1 MPKPTTPVKTP
12 ADYSRPL
19 VEANICGPAG
29 PGHLIDDVQRHII
42 SSLGS
47 DPARKLPNNYY
58 LGLALAVRD
67 RLAMH
72 WLATQRAYYDQEAKR
87 VYYLSLEYLPGK
99 SLMNSLICLGLED
112 EAREALTTLGL
123 DLEELAEVE
132 WDAGLG
138 NGGLGRLAS
147 CYLDSMA
154 TLGLPGYGYG
164 IRYDYGIFHQVIRHG
179 QQVEMPDNWTQLGT
193 PWEYQRGRYLFDV
206 RFGGRVDSFKD
217 SQGTTRYRWVHEDV
231 VRAMACD
238 LMVPGYRNGNVINM
252 RLWSARSD
260 SEFNLDFFNT
270 GKYIDAVRQRIQDE
284 TISKVLYPSEEMAEG
299 QELRLKQQYFFV
311 AATMQ
316 DILRRYRK
324 NNQDFINLPNRVA
337 IQLNDTHPSIAVA
350 ELMRMFLDD
359 EGMEWEEAWDVCTR
373 TFAYTNHTILPE
385 ALETWPVP
393 LMRRVLPRHLMII
406 EEINRRFLD
415 QVDKRYPGD
424 DARKDRLSILAGYPG
439 HSVRMSH
446 LAIVGSHKV
455 NGVSA
460 LHGDILKSH
469 TFREFHEFFPGRI
482 THVTNG
488 VTPRR
493 WVRQANPPLAA
504 LLDEAC
510 GPQWVT
516 DLDRLAKLEPLA
528 NDAAFRERWRAARME
543 NKQRLATYV
552 ERKTGVLVDQNSLF
566 DVQTKRIHEYKRQ
579 VLNVLHVITLA
590 QRLRQDPDLPILPRT
605 VFFGGKAAPAYWM
618 AKLIIQLVNGVSKAL
633 DQDPA
638 LQGRLKVMFLPNYCV
653 SQAERIIPATDLS
666 EQISMAGMEASGTGN
681 MKFGLNGALTIGTL
695 DGANVE
701 MLEAVGQD
709 NIFIFGH
716 TTEELAQKR
725 AEGYDPRAVADAD
738 PELSAALNSIAR
750 GDYSPEEPD
759 RYRPLV
765 DALRYHDPFFVLAD
779 YRAYVDAQGRVADCF
794 RDKDHWTRCSILN
807 TARLGGFSSDRAVRE
822 YADQIWNT
830 KPVFGLDEAKPKKAK
845 RAKKS
850 KKKSS

>member
-1 MPKPTTPVKTP
+1 MPKSTPSNKTQ

-19 VEANICGPAG
+19 FSEGVCATEET
-29 PGHLIDDVQRHII
+29 GHLTKDIQRHII

-47 DPARKLPNNYY
+47 DPARKLVNNYY

-67 RLAMH
+67 RLVMR
-72 WLATQRAYYDQEAKR
+72 WLSTQRAYYDQEAKR
-87 VYYLSLEYLPGK
+87 IYYLSLEYLPGK
-99 SLMNSLICLGLED
+99 SLMNNLHCLGLVD
-112 EAREALTTLGL
+112 EATRALSELGL
-123 DLEELAEVE
+123 DLEELAEAE

-164 IRYDYGIFHQVIRHG
+164 IRYDYGIFHQVIRNG
-179 QQVEMPDNWTQLGT
+179 SQVEMPDNWTQLGT

-206 RFGGRVDSFKD
+206 RFGGRVESFQD
-217 SQGTTRYRWVHEDV
+217 YTGRTRYRWVHQDV

-238 LMVPGYRNGNVINM
+238 MLVPGYRNGNVINM

-284 TISKVLYPSEEMAEG
+284 TISKVLYPSEEKAEG

-316 DILRRYRK
+316 DILRRHRK
-324 NNQDFINLPNRVA
+324 HDKSFGTLPDRVA

-350 ELMRMFLDD
+350 EMMRLFLD
-359 EGMEWEEAWDVCTR
+359 EEQMEWDAAWDICTR

-385 ALETWPVP
+385 ALETWPVA
-393 LMRRVLPRHLMII
+393 LMRRILPRHFMLI
-406 EEINRRFLD
+406 EEINRRFLN
-415 QVDKRYPGD
+415 QVEARYPGD
-424 DARKDRLSILAGYPG
+424 NERKARLSILAGYPG

-460 LHGDILKSH
+460 LHGDILKHH
-469 TFREFHEFFPGRI
+469 TFHEFHELFPGRI

-493 WVRQANPPLAA
+493 WIKQANPPLAA
-504 LLDEAC
+504 LLDEVC
-510 GPQWVT
+510 GPGWVT
-516 DLDRLAKLEPLA
+516 DLDRLTELEPLA
-528 NDAAFRERWRAARME
+528 EDPGFGKRWRAARTE
-543 NKQRLATYV
+543 NKKRLAGYV
-552 ERKTGVLVDQNSLF
+552 ERKMGVQIDRHSLF
-566 DVQTKRIHEYKRQ
+566 DVQIKRIHEYKRQ
-579 VLNVLHVITLA
+579 ILNVLHVVTLA
-590 QRLRQDPDLPILPRT
+590 ERLRQDPGGAELPRT

-618 AKLIIQLVNGVSKAL
+618 AKQVIRLINGVSRVVAE
-633 DQDPA
+633 DPA
-638 LQGRLKVMFLPNYCV
+638 LHGRLQVIFLPNYCV

-709 NIFIFGH
+709 NIYIFGH
-716 TTEELAQKR
+716 ATGELDR
-725 AEGYDPRAVADAD
+725 MRDEGYDPGAIVAND
-738 PELSAALNSIAR
+738 PELGRTLESIAR
-750 GDYSPEEPD
+750 GDFSPEEPG
-759 RYRPLV
+759 RFRPLV
-765 DALRYHDPFFVLAD
+765 DALTHQDNFFVLAD
-779 YRAYVDAQGRVADCF
+779 YHAYMDCQGRVSACF
-794 RDKDHWTRCSILN
+794 RDQDHWTRCSILN
-807 TARLGGFSSDRAVRE
+807 TARLGRFSSDRAVAE
-822 YADQIWNT
+822 YARDIWNT
-830 KPVFGLDEAKPKKAK
+830 RPVFGLAADDQPKGRRKKGK
-845 RAKKS
+845 RK
-850 KKKSS
+850 